1 MNIFLVGPMGS
12 GKSSLGKKLAKSL
25 DKKFIDTD
33 REIEKKENKTI
44 NDIFASDYGWSATYQ
59 LMALLM
65 FIGVIG
71 VVIQPEQINTELEK
85 LTFQNSII
93 EPLRDF
99 FSRFGLYL
107 ASFLLLLIATYRLT
121 DIVMGPMASPFY
133 LEKGYS
139 LKEIGYVVKV
149 VAVIAA
155 IVGFF
160 VGGLLV
166 KRLGVKLTLIIGAV
180 LVLIKKLSLS

>member
-1 MNIFLVGPMGS
+1 
-12 GKSSLGKKLAKSL
+12 
-25 DKKFIDTD
+25 
-33 REIEKKENKTI
+33 
-44 NDIFASDYGWSATYQ
+44 
-59 LMALLM
+59 MAILM

-160 VGGLLV
+160 VGGYWL
-166 KRLGVKLTLIIGAV
+166 KG
-180 LVLIKKLSLS
+180 